1 MARKTR
7 YVNYVEGM
15 KHLREKEKV
24 STPKSVLEKLKTYK
38 NQDFSVS
45 VPIGGSNGAH
55 LEA

>member
-1 MARKTR
+1 MARKIR

-45 VPIGGSNGAH
+45 VPIGGSNG
-55 LEA
+55 E